1 VTPAPG
7 EQTAP
12 WPGVE
17 TGAALWTGEHLLRR
31 DLWCGSSGPIL
42 KPCLCPPLQEIAR
55 KRVLII
61 SEPSSSPRA
70 SFASNTPAGMPD
82 AANTPGLWPGLV
94 SERLSSTQHVTVAD
108 CIAQKQPVR
117 ATVAHGP

>member
-1 VTPAPG
+1 VWKHQQRSGPENISFAG
-7 EQTAP
+7 IS
-12 WPGVE
+12 GV
-17 TGAALWTGEHLLRR
+17 ALQ
-31 DLWCGSSGPIL
+31 GPIL

-94 SERLSSTQHVTVAD
+94 SEGLSSTQHVTVAD
-108 CIAQKQPVR
+108 CIAQKQPVH